1 MTRRQV
7 VEPAFGGRVGV
18 GRRDITPPVGIYA
31 RNWGAAVHDTAEGVH
46 RPLLATALAFSQ
58 GDEPPLVLLG
68 LDLGWWRSAAD
79 ESGFVGA
86 VTEAAGLSPDRL
98 IVAMSHT
105 HSGPS
110 LSLEDRDQPGGA
122 LIAGYVERLRE
133 AAAAACT
140 EAIASRAPAVVTSAT
155 GRCELACDRDFF
167 DGSRY
172 VCGFDP
178 EGRPDTTLLVGRVT
192 DAGRAVMGTVLNYAC
207 HPTTL
212 GALNRQLSPDF
223 VGSARDVMEG
233 ATGGAPCLFLQG
245 ASGELG
251 PRESY
256 SGDVAVAD
264 RNGRTLGWAGLATL
278 SNLLPPATA
287 LAYRG
292 PLESGAT
299 LGIWQREAVQPS
311 NVLRA
316 SSLPVELPL
325 KDRATI
331 DRIAASWRTL
341 DDRVRGERERRRALL
356 LASLPGETATVAVR
370 VWRIGDALLVAQP
383 DEAYSVFQ
391 REVRAAGEGRP
402 ILVLN
407 LAGGPSHGYL
417 PPAGAYDHEA
427 DLYQVW
433 QTPFGRGALEILTE
447 AAARAVRSAAAEP

>member
-1 MTRRQV
+1 MARQV
-7 VEPAFGGRVGV
+7 AEPAFRGRVGI

-31 RNWGAAVHDTAEGVH
+31 RNWGAALHDTAEGIH
-46 RPLLATALAFSQ
+46 RPLLATALALSQ
-58 GDEPPLVLLG
+58 GEEPPLVLLG

-79 ESGFVGA
+79 ERALVGA
-86 VTEAAGLSPDRL
+86 VTDAIGLSPDRL

-110 LSLEDRDQPGGA
+110 LSSEDPDKPGGS
-122 LIAGYVERLRE
+122 LIAGYVGRLQG

-140 EAIASRAPAVVTSAT
+140 EAIDSRVPAVITWAT
-155 GRCELACDRDFF
+155 GTCELACDRDFF
-167 DGSRY
+167 DGSQH
-172 VCGFDP
+172 VCGFNPD
-178 EGRPDTTLLVGRVT
+178 GRPGTTLLVGRVI
-192 DAGRAVMGTVLNYAC
+192 DAGGALLATVLNYAC

-212 GALNRQLSPDF
+212 GPLNRQLSPDF
-223 VGSARDVMEG
+223 VGAAREVVEG
-233 ATGGAPCLFLQG
+233 AVGAPCLFLQG

-264 RNGRTLGWAGLATL
+264 RNGRTLGWSALAAL

-287 LAYRG
+287 LRYEG

-299 LGIWQREAVQPS
+299 LAIWQREAAQ
-311 NVLRA
+311 A
-316 SSLPVELPL
+316 SSTLQSSSPAVELPL

-331 DRIAASWRTL
+331 DRITAGWRTL
-341 DDRVRGERERRRALL
+341 DGRVRLEREHRRALL
-356 LASLPGETATVAVR
+356 LASLPGQSAAVALR
-370 VWRIGDALLVAQP
+370 IWRIGDAFLVAQP
-383 DEAYSVFQ
+383 DEAYSLFQ
-391 REVRAAGEGRP
+391 REVRAAVEGNP
-402 ILVLN
+402 VLVLN

-433 QTPFGRGALEILTE
+433 QTPFGRGALDLLTE
-447 AAARAVRSAAAEP
+447 AATRAVRAAAAQR

>member
-1 MTRRQV
+1 MTQRQV
-7 VEPAFGGRVGV
+7 AEPAFGGRIGV

-31 RNWGAAVHDTAEGVH
+31 RNWGAAAHDAAEGIH
-46 RPLLATALAFSQ
+46 RPLLATALALSQ
-58 GDEPPLVLLG
+58 GDEEPLVLLA
-68 LDLGWWRSAAD
+68 LDLGWWRSPAD
-79 ESGFVGA
+79 EQAFVGP
-86 VTEAAGLSPDRL
+86 VTEAIGLPSDRL

-110 LSLEDRDQPGGA
+110 LSLDDADKPGGT
-122 LIAGYVERLRE
+122 LIAGYLDRLRE
-133 AAAAACT
+133 AGAAACR
-140 EAIASRAPAVVTSAT
+140 EAIASRAPAVITWGA
-155 GRCELACDRDFF
+155 GRCGLACDRDFF

-172 VCGFDP
+172 VCGFNPD
-178 EGRPDTTLLVGRVT
+178 GDPDTTLLVGRVT
-192 DAGRAVMGTVLNYAC
+192 DAAGRVMGTILNYAC

-223 VGSARDVMEG
+223 VGAAREVVEE

-251 PRESY
+251 ARESY

-264 RNGRTLGWAGLATL
+264 RNGRTLGWSALAAL
-278 SNLLPPATA
+278 SDLLPPATA

-299 LGIWQREAVQPS
+299 LAIWQREATPPS

-316 SSLPVELPL
+316 SSLAVELPL

-331 DRIAASWRTL
+331 DRITASWRTL
-341 DDRVRGERERRRALL
+341 DERVRLERERRRAFLV
-356 LASLPGETATVAVR
+356 ASLPGDTVEITVR
-370 VWRIGDALLVAQP
+370 IWRIGDALLVAQP

-391 REVRAAGEGRP
+391 RRLRAALEGRP
-402 ILVLN
+402 VLVLG
-407 LAGGPSHGYL
+407 LAGGPSRGYL
-417 PPAGAYDHEA
+417 PPAAAYDHQE

-433 QTPFGRGALEILTE
+433 QTPFGRGALEVLTE
-447 AAARAVRSAAAEP
+447 AAARAVRAAAEP